1 MTDLGKII
9 GSGGCEFIAAASAK
23 TGKTYSGIVINT
35 DAVISVLEVNGVNV
49 LTTKAF
55 NGATVSAGMFIP
67 AEAGTSITAITLTSG
82 TAIGYNFQ

>member
-35 DAVISVLEVNGVNV
+35 DAVISVLEMNGVNV

-67 AEAGTSITAITLTSG
+67 AEAGTNITAITLTSG
-82 TAIGYNFQ
+82 TAIAYNFQ

>member
-9 GSGGCEFIAAASAK
+9 GSGGCEFIAASSAK

-35 DAVISVLEVNGVNV
+35 DAVISVLEMNGVNV

-67 AEAGTSITAITLTSG
+67 AAAGTSITAITLTSG
-82 TAIGYNFQ
+82 TAIAYNNQ

>member
-49 LTTKAF
+49 LTTKAS

-67 AEAGTSITAITLTSG
+67 AAAGTSITAITLTSG

>member
-35 DAVISVLEVNGVNV
+35 DAVIGTLEMNGVNV

-82 TAIGYNFQ
+82 TAIAYNQQ

>member
-35 DAVISVLEVNGVNV
+35 DAVISVLEMNGVNV

-55 NGATVSAGMFIP
+55 NGATVSAGMYIP

-82 TAIGYNFQ
+82 TAIAYNNQ

>member
-35 DAVISVLEVNGVNV
+35 DAVISVLEMNGVNV

-82 TAIGYNFQ
+82 TAIAYNFQ

>member
-1 MTDLGKII
+1 MTDLGNII

-23 TGKTYSGIVINT
+23 TGKTYSAIVINT
-35 DAVISVLEVNGVNV
+35 DAVISVLEINGVNV

-67 AEAGTSITAITLTSG
+67 AAAGTNITAITLTSG
-82 TAIGYNFQ
+82 TAIAYNNQ

>member
-1 MTDLGKII
+1 MIDLGKIS
-9 GSGGCEFIAAASAK
+9 GMGGCEFIAAASAK
-23 TGKTYSGIVINT
+23 TSKFYTSIVINT
-35 DAVISVLEVNGVNV
+35 DAVIGTLEINGVNV

-67 AEAGTSITAITLTSG
+67 AAAGTSITAITLTSG

>member
-35 DAVISVLEVNGVNV
+35 DAVIGTLEINGVNV
-49 LTTKAF
+49 LTTKGF
-55 NGATVSAGMFIP
+55 NAVTVSACMFIP
-67 AEAGTSITAITLTSG
+67 AAAGTSARWRCP
-82 TAIGYNFQ
+82 AAW

>member
-1 MTDLGKII
+1 MTDLQKIS
-9 GSGGCEFIAAASAK
+9 GVGGCEFIAAASAK

-82 TAIGYNFQ
+82 TAIAYNNQ

>member
-35 DAVISVLEVNGVNV
+35 DAVISVLEMNGVNV

-82 TAIGYNFQ
+82 TAIGYNNQ

>member
-35 DAVISVLEVNGVNV
+35 DAVIGTLEMNGVNV
-49 LTTKAF
+49 LTTKGF

-67 AEAGTSITAITLTSG
+67 AAAGTSITAITLTSG

>member
-35 DAVISVLEVNGVNV
+35 DAVISVLEMNGVNV

-82 TAIGYNFQ
+82 TAIAYNQQ

>member
-35 DAVISVLEVNGVNV
+35 DAVISVLEMNGVNV

-82 TAIGYNFQ
+82 TAIAYNNQ

>member
-23 TGKTYSGIVINT
+23 TSKAYTAVVINT
-35 DAVISVLEVNGVNV
+35 DAVIGTLEINGVNV

-55 NGATVSAGMFIP
+55 NSATVSAGMFIP
-67 AEAGTSITAITLTSG
+67 AEAGTYITAITLTSG
-82 TAIGYNFQ
+82 TAIAYNNQ

>member
-35 DAVISVLEVNGVNV
+35 DAVISVLEINGVNV

>member
-35 DAVISVLEVNGVNV
+35 DAVIGTLEMNGVNV

>member
-35 DAVISVLEVNGVNV
+35 DAVIGTLEMNGVNV

-67 AEAGTSITAITLTSG
+67 AAAGTSITAITLTSG
-82 TAIGYNFQ
+82 TAIGYIFQ

>member
-82 TAIGYNFQ
+82 TAIGYNNQ

>member
-35 DAVISVLEVNGVNV
+35 DAVISVLEMNGVNV

>member
-23 TGKTYSGIVINT
+23 TSKSYTSIVINT
-35 DAVISVLEVNGVNV
+35 DAVIGTLEVNGVNV

-67 AEAGTSITAITLTSG
+67 AEAGTYITAITLTSG

>member
-9 GSGGCEFIAAASAK
+9 GSGGCEFIAASSAK
-23 TGKTYSGIVINT
+23 TSKAYTGIVINT
-35 DAVISVLEVNGVNV
+35 DAVISVLEMNGVNV

-67 AEAGTSITAITLTSG
+67 TAAGTYITAITLASG
-82 TAIGYNFQ
+82 TAIGYNNQ

>member
-9 GSGGCEFIAAASAK
+9 GSGGCEFIAASSAK

-35 DAVISVLEVNGVNV
+35 DAVIGTLEVDGVNV
-49 LTTKAF
+49 LTTKGF
-55 NGATVSAGMFIP
+55 NAVTVSAGMFIP
-67 AEAGTSITAITLTSG
+67 AAAGTSITAITLTSG

>member
-35 DAVISVLEVNGVNV
+35 DAVIGTLEINGVNV

>member
-35 DAVISVLEVNGVNV
+35 DAVIGTLEMNGVNV

-55 NGATVSAGMFIP
+55 NGAIVSTGMFIP
-67 AEAGTSITAITLTSG
+67 AAAGTSITAITLTSG
-82 TAIGYNFQ
+82 TAIAYNFQ

>member
-9 GSGGCEFIAAASAK
+9 GSGGCEFIAAESAK
-23 TGKTYSGIVINT
+23 TGKTYTGIVINT
-35 DAVISVLEVNGVNV
+35 DAVISVLEINGVNV

-67 AEAGTSITAITLTSG
+67 AEAGTNITAITLTSG
-82 TAIGYNFQ
+82 TAIAYNNQ